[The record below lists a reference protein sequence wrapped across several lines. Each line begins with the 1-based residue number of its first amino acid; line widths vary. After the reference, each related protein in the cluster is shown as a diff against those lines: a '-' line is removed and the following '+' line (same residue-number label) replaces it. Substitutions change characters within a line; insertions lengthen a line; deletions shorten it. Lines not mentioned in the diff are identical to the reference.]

1 MTMISKILVI
11 ASATREA
18 SVSILDAF
26 QIIQKGQP
34 SVKVIFASYL
44 CDLFKKR
51 LGPNTLNHWMK
62 EEKECLERVKI
73 YFARMD
79 IPYDFKVITVPP
91 WEMVFNEIKDGVHDL
106 IIFHGEALKMWRKDG
121 ANCGLCSET
130 IYSSNCPILVINLS
144 EEDSLSYEHFNS
156 KTS

>member
-1 MTMISKILVI
+1 MISKILVI

-18 SVSILDAF
+18 SVSILDTF

-62 EEKECLERVKI
+62 EEKECLERVKD

-91 WEMVFNEIKDGVHDL
+91 WKMVFNEIKDGVHDL
-106 IIFHGEALKMWRKDG
+106 IILHGEALKMWRKDG
-121 ANCGLCSET
+121 PNCRLCSET
-130 IYSSNCPILVINLS
+130 IYRSNCPILVINLS
-144 EEDSLSYEHFNS
+144 EEGSLSSEHFNS

>member
-1 MTMISKILVI
+1 MISKILIIV
-11 ASATREA
+11 SAIREA
-18 SVSILDAF
+18 SGSILDAF

-51 LGPNTLNHWMK
+51 LGPHTLNHWMK
-62 EEKECLERVKI
+62 EEKECLERAKN

-106 IIFHGEALKMWRKDG
+106 IILHGEALKMCRKDC
-121 ANCGLCSET
+121 ANCGLYSET
-130 IYSSNCPILVINLS
+130 MYSSNCPILVINLS
-144 EEDSLSYEHFNS
+144 EEDSLSYNHFS
-156 KTS
+156 SETS

>member
-1 MTMISKILVI
+1 MISKILII

-62 EEKECLERVKI
+62 EEKECLERVKH

-106 IIFHGEALKMWRKDG
+106 IILHGEALKMWRKDG

-130 IYSSNCPILVINLS
+130 IYRSNCPILVINPS

-156 KTS
+156 

>member
-1 MTMISKILVI
+1 MISKILVI
-11 ASATREA
+11 VSATKEA

-26 QIIQKGQP
+26 QLIQKGRP

-62 EEKECLERVKI
+62 EEKECLEMVTN
-73 YFARMD
+73 YFTRMD
-79 IPYDFKVITVPP
+79 IPYDFKVISVPP
-91 WEMVFNEIKDGVHDL
+91 WEMVFNEMKDGVHDL
-106 IIFHGEALKMWRKDG
+106 IILHGEAIKIWRKDG

-130 IYSSNCPILVINLS
+130 IYSANCPILVINRS
-144 EEDSLSYEHFNS
+144 EEDSLSYEHFDS
-156 KTS
+156 ETP